1 MTTDID
7 PKALRSWLFIDGAD
21 EAALAAGP
29 ASEADVLIQEL
40 EDFTPPEMRPRA
52 REISPDVLAA
62 WKAAGAVTAVRVNP
76 LDGDGMADL
85 TAIMRGAPDIVM
97 LPKTAAPRHIV
108 ELAAAIA
115 RCEADYD
122 LEIGSTGIVPNI
134 EQAAGLLQTFAI
146 CGASD
151 RVVACGVASEDMAA
165 DLGAERG
172 RDGIELAYVRERF
185 HVECVAAGS
194 VSLDCPYTWTDLEGV
209 TAETQHAR
217 RLGYTGKLA
226 VHHAHP
232 PVINRLLTPSDTEVV
247 EAGRIVAAFEAA
259 RVAGKARAELDG
271 SLIEVPIYLTAKRL
285 LDRAALFSIPHN

>member
-7 PKALRSWLFIDGAD
+7 PKALRAWLFIDGAD
-21 EAALAAGP
+21 EAALAEGP

-62 WKAAGAVTAVRVNP
+62 WKAAGVVTAVRVNP

-108 ELAAAIA
+108 ELAGAIA

-122 LEIGSTGIVPNI
+122 LEIGSTAIVPT
-134 EQAAGLLQTFAI
+134 AGLLQTFAI

-151 RVVACGVASEDMAA
+151 RVIACGVASEDMAA

-172 RDGIELAYVRERF
+172 RDGLELAYVRERF

-194 VSLDCPYTWTDLEGV
+194 VSLDCPYTWDLEGV
-209 TAETQHAR
+209 TAETQYAR

-232 PVINRLLTPSDTEVV
+232 PVINRLLTPSDTEVA

-259 RVAGKARAELDG
+259 RAAGKHRAELDR